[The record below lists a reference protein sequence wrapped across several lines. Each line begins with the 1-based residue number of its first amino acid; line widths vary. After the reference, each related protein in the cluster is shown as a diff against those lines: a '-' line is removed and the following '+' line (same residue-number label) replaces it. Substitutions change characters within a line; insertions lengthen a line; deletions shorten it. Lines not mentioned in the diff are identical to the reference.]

1 MASAPKSAPSSAP
14 VVKKTQ
20 AYDDWEAK
28 DAMNTLQ
35 RADEIQ
41 ANPGLHR
48 AAKRHARKQARA
60 LKKIASA
67 KPMAASK
74 R

>member
-1 MASAPKSAPSSAP
+1 MTGGCVAPSPA
-14 VVKKTQ
+14 KKTH

-28 DAMNTLQ
+28 DAMSTLQ

-41 ANPGLHR
+41 QNPGLHQ
-48 AAKRHARKQARA
+48 AAKRHAKKQMRA
-60 LKKIASA
+60 LKRISGA
-67 KPMAASK
+67 KPMPTSK